1 MAPASQETMDLVRI
15 QINNQI
21 DLIETAIKKIQKNQ
35 IIDLQSMEAK
45 MNILCFRIDQLDD
58 EDLTQFEPFLDM
70 LTVKLNEL
78 EDELAKF
85 QDRMGIEMKVSGANT
100 NEKQDSDEN
109 SDEDDA

>member
-21 DLIETAIKKIQKNQ
+21 DLIETAIRKIQKNQ

-58 EDLTQFEPFLDM
+58 DDIIQFQPFLDM

-78 EDELAKF
+78 EDELGKF

-100 NEKQDSDEN
+100 NEKPDNPQED
-109 SDEDDA
+109 DEDNA